1 MTIRS
6 QSSRRLS
13 AVSFNDLAPH
23 IETFHATIV
32 EVRALIANTTTDRFK
47 PRWRIYV
54 EKYGWFALA
63 LICGACVFG
72 AARAWSN
79 STMGVLSANEV
90 SYVLT
95 GVGGG
100 IAIFGNTVDPKFRWR
115 VTPVGLF
122 AALLFL
128 STTQVNTRKER
139 EDRKQ
144 ADKVAASFQNLNETL
159 EATKTQLTTLKAELV
174 KGSETLI
181 EKNTNIQ
188 ASIASLQG
196 AIGDEKSGVI
206 YQLNNLPNALPEK
219 IATAVAPK
227 LPTADGIATAVA
239 PKLPTADGIA
249 TAVAPKL
256 PTADGIATAVAP
268 KLPTADGIATAVV
281 NSPNLAAN
289 VGAKLATPKFASDI
303 ANNVKVDSKA
313 VASAIVTEAQA
324 TELFIAIKKLMALP
338 NVDVRGNG
346 GAAVTGAGGTGG

>member
-1 MTIRS
+1 
-6 QSSRRLS
+6 
-13 AVSFNDLAPH
+13 
-23 IETFHATIV
+23 
-32 EVRALIANTTTDRFK
+32 
-47 PRWRIYV
+47 
-54 EKYGWFALA
+54 
-63 LICGACVFG
+63 
-72 AARAWSN
+72 
-79 STMGVLSANEV
+79 
-90 SYVLT
+90 
-95 GVGGG
+95 
-100 IAIFGNTVDPKFRWR
+100 
-115 VTPVGLF
+115 
-122 AALLFL
+122 
-128 STTQVNTRKER
+128 
-139 EDRKQ
+139 
-144 ADKVAASFQNLNETL
+144 
-159 EATKTQLTTLKAELV
+159 
-174 KGSETLI
+174 
-181 EKNTNIQ
+181 
-188 ASIASLQG
+188 
-196 AIGDEKSGVI
+196 VI

-219 IATAVAPK
+219 IATAVAPKLPTADGIATAVAPKLPTADGIATAVAPK